1 MLLLFEKGIRGGTC
15 NTIYNYADANNKY
28 MKNYHSNKESTSLM
42 YLDANNLYG
51 SAMSKKL
58 PKDNFKL
65 EIDLQKFTSDFIKNY
80 DQESDI
86 GYLLVIDAIS

>member
-15 NTIYNYADANNKY
+15 NAIYNYADANNKY